1 MLEYS
6 FATIIPTAMV
16 VVTAVIFFYLVG
28 MSVLHR

>member
-16 VVTAVIFFYLVG
+16 AVTAVLFLYLFGVS
-28 MSVLHR
+28 MLHR